1 MPIIPRPEAA
11 TEKFTFDNDTVESY
25 GQDAIYSDIHT
36 KRQDRLAE
44 LIMGGSD
51 VKAIIAAVD
60 QLIDEVD
67 TSLPIL
73 TLINKPS
80 TVAAFWELSKAVS
93 IRNFYLENAKEFYDR
108 FRELTPVQLGQV
120 ATKFFALDTGSLYNK
135 PLPYAIEIWLNF
147 DEAYMLLRHVGQLV
161 KDGILPSKQKS

>member
-1 MPIIPRPEAA
+1 MPVIPSPK
-11 TEKFTFDNDTVESY
+11 KFTFHNDTVESY

-36 KRQDRLAE
+36 SRQDRLAD
-44 LIMGGSD
+44 LIMNGSD
-51 VKAIIAAVD
+51 VKTIIAAVD

-73 TLINKPS
+73 AFIDKPG

-93 IRNFYLENAKEFYDR
+93 IRNFYLENTKEFYDR

-120 ATKFFALDTGSLYNK
+120 ATKFFALDTGSSYNK
-135 PLPYAIEIWLNF
+135 PMPYAVEVWLNF
-147 DEAYMLLRHVGQLV
+147 DEAYMLLRRVGQLV
-161 KDGILPSKQKS
+161 NDGILPLKQKP